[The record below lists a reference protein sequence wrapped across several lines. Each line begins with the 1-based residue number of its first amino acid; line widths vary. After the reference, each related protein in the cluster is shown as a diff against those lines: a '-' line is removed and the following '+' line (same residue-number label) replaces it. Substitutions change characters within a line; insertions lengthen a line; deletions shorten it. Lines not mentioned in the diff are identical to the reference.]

1 MNSLVTSLAIY
12 PMGVLRLPP
21 KIIEQLDKIR
31 RHGLW
36 KKKTETGDKSNSLA
50 AWDMVCRP
58 KKNGGLGVLN
68 LKVQNDVM
76 LLKMLHKFY
85 NQIDTPWVKLIWD
98 TYYSDAI
105 PHATAPCGSFWWRE
119 LVKLMPT
126 YRGVT
131 KVLIN
136 DGRSTLF
143 WKDDWN
149 QRVLE
154 ETFPGAFS
162 YTTTEDASV

>member
-1 MNSLVTSLAIY
+1 M
-12 PMGVLRLPP
+12 
-21 KIIEQLDKIR
+21 
-31 RHGLW
+31 
-36 KKKTETGDKSNSLA
+36 
-50 AWDMVCRP
+50 
-58 KKNGGLGVLN
+58 LN
-68 LKVQNDVM
+68 LKVQNDAM

-105 PHATAPCGSFWWRE
+105 PHAMAPCGSFWWRE

-154 ETFPGAFS
+154 ETFPRAFS
-162 YTTTEDASV
+162 YTTTEDASVQKMLSISNIREAFHLPLCV